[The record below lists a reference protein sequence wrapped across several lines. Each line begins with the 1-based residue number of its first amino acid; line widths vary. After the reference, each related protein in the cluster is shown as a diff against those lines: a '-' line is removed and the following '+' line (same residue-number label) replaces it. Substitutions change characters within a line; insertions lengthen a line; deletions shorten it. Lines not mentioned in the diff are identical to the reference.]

1 MGLAKIGL
9 LNVSQV
15 FRIGH
20 SKVASCTNLM
30 PAAVIGHLTS
40 PSWEVHSYFSFPDF
54 PLRLFFLMASLQV
67 FSVPRAITR
76 W

>member
-1 MGLAKIGL
+1 MSAAVI
-9 LNVSQV
+9 
-15 FRIGH
+15 
-20 SKVASCTNLM
+20 
-30 PAAVIGHLTS
+30 AVIGHLTS
-40 PSWEVHSYFSFPDF
+40 PSQEVQSYFSFPDF